1 MYGHSSRITNDCV
14 RVSVSCV
21 SNAGNQRATCW
32 QKGCTTRV
40 LDANT
45 PRECT
50 LVSETSKRC
59 SIQRGLCLVL
69 CAHLLALL
77 LHCQPRLWW
86 HPTPPCRAIWHHWP
100 HCAWHWFGET
110 KLTHPSFAAA
120 FHLRFF
126 AVIGFL
132 GHQRREVAF
141 AGFVLSAVASTPR
154 WAICWL
160 VWHVLCLLRRLLRL
174 LCVGRF
180 ADVITMLLSHI
191 MVFVLNA
198 NHNIPYSTCSE
209 TLCCIRVSECASFEV
224 V

>member
-50 LVSETSKRC
+50 LKSETSKRC
-59 SIQRGLCLVL
+59 SIKRGLCLVF
-69 CAHLLALL
+69 CTHLLA
-77 LHCQPRLWW
+77 
-86 HPTPPCRAIWHHWP
+86 